1 MDEAA
6 FTRTATAYK
15 DRLFAIAFHYCKNK
29 ADAEDILQT
38 VLLKYYRSDKAFA
51 TEEYLRN
58 WLIRVTINESKRL
71 LLSPWRRHF
80 VPMEELEAYAAET
93 IPIPEE
99 NALFLAVL
107 ALPQKYR
114 IVVHLYYY
122 EEYSVREIADLLAIR
137 ETTVQTRL
145 MRARAKLKDLI
156 KEAWEDEGIIQEDF
170 FKADRLRKHHTGG
183 IGYGS

>member
-6 FTRTATAYK
+6 FTRAAMAYK
-15 DRLFAIAFHYCKNK
+15 DRLFTIAFHYCRSR

-38 VLLKYYRSDKAFA
+38 VLLKYYRSEKTFE

-58 WLIRVTINESKRL
+58 WLIRVTINEAKRL
-71 LLSPWRRHF
+71 LLSPWRRHTA
-80 VPMEELEAYAAET
+80 PLEELEGFAAEALQL
-93 IPIPEE
+93 PEE
-99 NALFLAVL
+99 SALFLAVL

-122 EEYSVREIADLLAIR
+122 EEYSVKEIAGLLALK

-145 MRARAKLKDLI
+145 MRARAKLKEKL
-156 KEAWEDEGIIQEDF
+156 KEAWNDEE
-170 FKADRLRKHHTGG
+170 
-183 IGYGS
+183 

>member
-1 MDEAA
+1 MDEAV
-6 FTRTATAYK
+6 FTRTAKAYK
-15 DRLFAIAFHYCKNK
+15 DRLFAIAFHYCRSR

-38 VLLKYYRSDKAFA
+38 VLLKYYKSEKEFV

-71 LLSPWRRHF
+71 LLSHWRRRT
-80 VPMEELEAYAAET
+80 VPLEELEEYAAQT
-93 IPIPEE
+93 LPIPEE
-99 NALFLAVL
+99 SELFLAVL

-145 MRARAKLKDLI
+145 MRARAKLREKL
-156 KEAWEDEGIIQEDF
+156 KEAWNDEE
-170 FKADRLRKHHTGG
+170 
-183 IGYGS
+183 

>member
-1 MDEAA
+1 MDEAV
-6 FTRTATAYK
+6 FTRTAMAYK
-15 DRLFAIAFHYCKNK
+15 DRLFAIAFHYCRNR

-38 VLLKYYRSDKAFA
+38 VLLKYYRSGKEFE

-58 WLIRVTINESKRL
+58 WLIRVAINESKRL
-71 LLSPWRRHF
+71 LLSHWRKRT
-80 VPMEELEAYAAET
+80 VPLEELEEFAAQT
-93 IPIPEE
+93 LPIPEE
-99 NALFLAVL
+99 SELFLAVL

-145 MRARAKLKDLI
+145 MRARAKLREKL
-156 KEAWEDEGIIQEDF
+156 KEAWNDEE
-170 FKADRLRKHHTGG
+170 
-183 IGYGS
+183 

>member
-1 MDEAA
+1 MDEAV
-6 FTRTATAYK
+6 FTRTAKAYK
-15 DRLFAIAFHYCKNK
+15 DRLFAIAFHYCRSR

-38 VLLKYYRSDKAFA
+38 V
-51 TEEYLRN
+51 LRN

-71 LLSPWRRHF
+71 LLSHWRRRT
-80 VPMEELEAYAAET
+80 VPLEELEEYAAQT
-93 IPIPEE
+93 LPIPEE
-99 NALFLAVL
+99 SELFLAVL

-145 MRARAKLKDLI
+145 MRARAKLREKL
-156 KEAWEDEGIIQEDF
+156 KEAWNNEE
-170 FKADRLRKHHTGG
+170 
-183 IGYGS
+183 